1 MTVEEPFFSVR
12 KAEKKGLFLLRI
24 PTKKRADWLRISPRV
39 CRSHLSCRTPSDR
52 CLRHIILPLLRPTI
66 ITVCT
71 INLIGGMKC
80 FDLLYTMT
88 KGGPGTATQSTTIY
102 IYKEMFTNSHYGY
115 SAAMSMILF
124 IVSVFVS
131 MLFLR
136 MTKNKN

>member
-1 MTVEEPFFSVR
+1 MVVFSAALQGMSR
-12 KAEKKGLFLLRI
+12 ELLEAASLDGCSKWHQIRY
-24 PTKKRADWLRISPRV
+24 
-39 CRSHLSCRTPSDR
+39 
-52 CLRHIILPLLRPTI
+52 IILPLLRPTI

-124 IVSVFVS
+124 IVTVFVS
-131 MLFLR
+131 LLFLR

>member
-1 MTVEEPFFSVR
+1 MKSPSFPYEKRKRRAFFFCVFQQRRERTGS
-12 KAEKKGLFLLRI
+12 GFLQESAAL
-24 PTKKRADWLRISPRV
+24 TFLA
-39 CRSHLSCRTPSDR
+39 RTPSDR

-124 IVSVFVS
+124 IVTVFVS